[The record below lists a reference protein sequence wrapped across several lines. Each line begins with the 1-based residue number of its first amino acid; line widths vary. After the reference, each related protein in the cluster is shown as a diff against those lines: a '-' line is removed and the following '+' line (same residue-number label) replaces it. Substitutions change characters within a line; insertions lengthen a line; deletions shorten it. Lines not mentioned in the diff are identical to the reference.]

1 MEFFGFGIYELFLLF
16 FVYVLG
22 CIVISDQLRLR
33 WWSSKGCNSNK
44 NSQEANGPTNWVFWI
59 AIVYITMITL
69 YILYKLY
76 KTIYDGD
83 DAFNASLK
91 FRKLKF

>member
-59 AIVYITMITL
+59 AIVYITQ
-69 YILYKLY
+69 KN
-76 KTIYDGD
+76 KK
-83 DAFNASLK
+83 NKKSPKSENSKNPK
-91 FRKLKF
+91 FQKPKNPKKQK